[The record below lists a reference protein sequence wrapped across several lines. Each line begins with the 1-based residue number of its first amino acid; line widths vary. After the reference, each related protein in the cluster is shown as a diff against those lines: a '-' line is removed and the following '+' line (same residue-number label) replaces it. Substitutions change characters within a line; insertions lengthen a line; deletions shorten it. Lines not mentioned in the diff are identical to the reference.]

1 MESSALLTAGQVQL
15 HGHVPNE
22 AHGLQPAGEQA
33 CATPL
38 PLPLTQVLAHQD
50 MGVSAQT
57 KSPSRYQSKVGN
69 IHSAQV
75 IPILWGRGDGEV

>member
-33 CATPL
+33 CAAPL
-38 PLPLTQVLAHQD
+38 PLPLTQVLAHQ
-50 MGVSAQT
+50 GHGGL
-57 KSPSRYQSKVGN
+57 SPNKVTEPVPVQGWKYTQCPSYSN
-69 IHSAQV
+69 S
-75 IPILWGRGDGEV
+75 LGERGW